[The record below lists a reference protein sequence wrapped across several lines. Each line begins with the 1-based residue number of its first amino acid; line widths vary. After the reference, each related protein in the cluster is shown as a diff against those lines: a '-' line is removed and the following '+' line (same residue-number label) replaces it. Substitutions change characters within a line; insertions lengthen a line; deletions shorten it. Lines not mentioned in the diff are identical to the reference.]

1 VFASWFYVLFKFR
14 FAREPPKRGPLQKSL
29 KIMSFFIYDANYFIK
44 FLSKNYFINGLKNC
58 DLYIL
63 YRYYIVVLLQY
74 LNTSYNMNFLAL
86 NDDVKFIIA
95 NHLQSDRKI
104 NKIFMNEPDDN
115 LQQNLFGEVKEL
127 TLDIEEV
134 CIDLVNDNK
143 NLKMKLNFLKK
154 IIIKYT
160 WINIFMNHIKN

>member
-1 VFASWFYVLFKFR
+1 
-14 FAREPPKRGPLQKSL
+14 
-29 KIMSFFIYDANYFIK
+29 
-44 FLSKNYFINGLKNC
+44 
-58 DLYIL
+58 
-63 YRYYIVVLLQY
+63 
-74 LNTSYNMNFLAL
+74 MNFVAL

-115 LQQNLFGEVKEL
+115 LQNNLSGEVKEM

-143 NLKMKLNFLKK
+143 KVKDEIELF
-154 IIIKYT
+154 
-160 WINIFMNHIKN
+160 

>member
-1 VFASWFYVLFKFR
+1 
-14 FAREPPKRGPLQKSL
+14 
-29 KIMSFFIYDANYFIK
+29 
-44 FLSKNYFINGLKNC
+44 
-58 DLYIL
+58 
-63 YRYYIVVLLQY
+63 
-74 LNTSYNMNFLAL
+74 MNFVAL

-115 LQQNLFGEVKEL
+115 LQNNLSGEVKEM

-143 NLKMKLNFLKK
+143 KFKDEIELF
-154 IIIKYT
+154 
-160 WINIFMNHIKN
+160 